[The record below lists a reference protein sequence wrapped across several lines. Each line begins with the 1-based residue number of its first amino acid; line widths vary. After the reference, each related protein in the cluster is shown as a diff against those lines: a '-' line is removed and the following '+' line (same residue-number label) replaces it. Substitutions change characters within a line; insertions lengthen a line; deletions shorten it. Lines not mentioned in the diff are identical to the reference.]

1 MVSFHRKIF
10 TFRTLALV
18 LITSPST
25 IVGLPQ
31 QVFWDNQWPSD
42 LEPTNQDNALLE
54 GTVLFAQAQTIPS
67 KHGIEN
73 DDQPHLTAL
82 RKTLVMLKPHSIDDP
97 SVGMEFTVRDK
108 DGAIVSGNKP
118 VTMSDPANI
127 PKHDGWFDLGAPEYV
142 PEFPSALENPYQVT
156 GQNNLDM
163 VGNDQTGAGLK
174 DILNDNSKT
183 PTNEVEVKTWDGS
196 WVREIYLPD
205 GSDVPAGSKIQITC
219 DSGWDVR
226 VYYPNVQ
233 TGNWRSRLMSR
244 GDVHIFILTPYN
256 NAWILPDDL
265 LHNEYIFGHNFY
277 SATLNPEWVK
287 PGMTLEFASSNGF
300 KGVLEAKVGAVT
312 ELIITT
318 LDAGFLTEPRNE
330 FTFRDDP
337 TTNREYFET
346 TLATRLIVV
355 QYETIHLTEIMLP
368 TGKFYD
374 TVSDTEGGGHT
385 GDMRQHI
392 GKILLSHG
400 IDLANYGIS
409 SSLAQSESPHPFTCA
424 FLAAHNTVGMYQN
437 GVVNH
442 GWSGGNGM
450 ITLYE
455 STGNE
460 MSHEVGHNYGLG
472 HYVGGFD
479 GSVHRPANEIN
490 SAWGWDSKNN
500 LLIPNFGSTSTGKQQ
515 CLDDQCQSAFM
526 DKYQYGTD
534 AMAGGEPL
542 WGSIRYTLYT
552 PHVMKKIQAFLESR
566 AMWDASSSTGFVK
579 FDASSGEM
587 KEFVNNANGNKAPR
601 LHRVPVTTIV
611 GYYEP
616 DSGRDLESYVYPALH
631 GALGFVYDDDGEN
644 TGASGS
650 GCELVVKTNK
660 AGNLVYNL
668 ETFVDQ
674 KGMNK
679 FHVNIAT
686 ADEPYE
692 ASVYCQKVL
701 LAQRALEGPRK
712 DRPPLTYTVNG
723 YTEQKEGEVPTM
735 TPTMAPTTKPTMKP
749 TMKPTLKPNE
759 DCNDSSDLKFK
770 NKNKKNC
777 RWVGRG
783 KKVAKK
789 CKKKWKGTRIFDW
802 CPKTCAKVGLGKC
815 ANTRTFRNKGSSPC
829 PYDTIFYSS

>member
-1 MVSFHRKIF
+1 VTGQNNLDMVGNDQ
-10 TFRTLALV
+10 TGA
-18 LITSPST
+18 
-25 IVGLPQ
+25 GLKDILN
-31 QVFWDNQWPSD
+31 DNSKT
-42 LEPTNQDNALLE
+42 PTNEVEVKTWDGSWVRDIYLPDGWDVPANSKVQITCQSTWSVNVHYPNVQTGGYTTQKVSE
-54 GTVLFAQAQTIPS
+54 GDILI
-67 KHGIEN
+67 
-73 DDQPHLTAL
+73 
-82 RKTLVMLKPHSIDDP
+82 VMLTPYNRNVWMAP
-97 SVGMEFTVRDK
+97 GDK
-108 DGAIVSGNKP
+108 S
-118 VTMSDPANI
+118 
-127 PKHDGWFDLGAPEYV
+127 PEYV

-815 ANTRTFRNKGSSPC
+815 ANTRK
-829 PYDTIFYSS
+829 

>member
-1 MVSFHRKIF
+1 MA
-10 TFRTLALV
+10 LAL
-18 LITSPST
+18 LTAPSST
-25 IVGLPQ
+25 VGLPQ
-31 QVFWDNQWPSD
+31 QVFWDNKWPSD
-42 LEPTNQDNALLE
+42 LEPTNQNDALLK

-82 RKTLVMLKPHSIDDP
+82 RKTLVMLKPHGIDDP

-108 DGAIVSGNKP
+108 DGAIVSGDKP
-118 VTMSDPANI
+118 VPMNDPENM
-127 PKHDGWFDLGAPEYV
+127 PKHDGWLDLGAPEYV
-142 PEFPSALENPYQVT
+142 PEFPSALENPYEVTVT

-163 VGNDQTGAGLK
+163 VGNDHTGAGLNE
-174 DILNDNSKT
+174 ILNDNSKT
-183 PTNEVEVKTWDGS
+183 PTNEVEVKTFDGS
-196 WVREIYLPD
+196 WVKEIYLPD
-205 GSDVPAGSKIQITC
+205 GSGVPTGSKIQITC
-219 DSGWDVR
+219 NSGWDVR
-226 VYYPNVQ
+226 VYYPNVER
-233 TGNWRSRLMSR
+233 GDWRSRLMSR
-244 GDVHIFILTPYN
+244 GDVHIFVLTPYN

-265 LHNEYIFGHNFY
+265 QHNDYVFGHNFY
-277 SATLNPEWVK
+277 SATMNPEWVK

-300 KGVLEAKVGAVT
+300 KGSLEAKVGGVT

-318 LDAGFLTEPRNE
+318 LNAGFLTEPRNE

-337 TTNREYFET
+337 TTNREYLET
-346 TLATRLIVV
+346 TLATRLTVV

-385 GDMRQHI
+385 GDMREHI

-424 FLAAHNTVGMYQN
+424 FLAAHNTVGLYQN
-437 GVVNH
+437 GVVIH

-455 STGNE
+455 STWNE
-460 MSHEVGHNYGLG
+460 MSHEVGHNYELG
-472 HYVGGFD
+472 HDVGGFD

-490 SAWGWDSKNN
+490 SAWGWDSTKNVFV
-500 LLIPNFGSTSTGKQQ
+500 PNFSSSATGKEQ
-515 CLDDQCQSAFM
+515 CLDDRCQSAFM
-526 DKYQYGTD
+526 DKYQYGRD
-534 AMAGGEPL
+534 AMSGGEPL
-542 WGSIRYTLYT
+542 WGLNRYTQYT
-552 PHVMKKIQAFLESR
+552 PHVMKKIQKFLESR

-616 DSGRDLESYVYPALH
+616 DSGRGLESYVYPALH
-631 GALGFVYDDDGEN
+631 GALGFVYDDDSAN
-644 TGASGS
+644 TGASND
-650 GCELVVKTNK
+650 GCKLVVETNK
-660 AGNLVYNL
+660 AGNLVYTL

-679 FHVNIAT
+679 FHVNVAT
-686 ADEPYE
+686 ADEPYK
-692 ASVYCQKVL
+692 ASVYCQKAL
-701 LAQRALEGPRK
+701 LAQRALDGPQK
-712 DRPPLTYTVNG
+712 DRPALTYTVNG
-723 YTEQKEGEVPTM
+723 YTEHKEEQV
-735 TPTMAPTTKPTMKP
+735 PTMAPTMAPTIV
-749 TMKPTLKPNE
+749 PNK
-759 DCNDSSDLKFK
+759 DCDDSSILAFK
-770 NKNKKNC
+770 NKKKKNC
-777 RWVGRG
+777 KWVGRG

-789 CKKKWKGTRIFDW
+789 CKKKWNGTRIFDW

-815 ANTRTFRNKGSSPC
+815 TDTNTKE
-829 PYDTIFYSS
+829 